1 MTRGTAE
8 DKAQAAAFAK
18 RWYSRPASGC
28 DEATLANLL
37 EEEIATARHRGKAE
51 EAALVIASL
60 AKACGFSVTI
70 GSVTT

>member
-18 RWYSRPASGC
+18 RWYSRPASGR
-28 DEATLANLL
+28 DVATLANLL

-51 EAALVIASL
+51 EAASVMTNL

>member
-1 MTRGTAE
+1 MIRILAE

-18 RWYSRPASGC
+18 RWYSRPASGR

-51 EAALVIASL
+51 EAASVISNL

-70 GSVTT
+70 CSVTT